1 MKFNLKS
8 LLALAIAS
16 SALVLTGC
24 GDKNTDVNT
33 IKVGV
38 MAGAEAQ
45 VAEVAAKVAKNDY
58 GLNFNSRGRVVT
70 IDLVDLKSPPSA
82 RSRPVPIAKS
92 IEKVEIRTG

>member
-8 LLALAIAS
+8 LLALAVAS
-16 SALVLTGC
+16 STLVLTGC

-58 GLNFNSRGRVVT
+58 GLNVELVT
-70 IDLVDLKSPPSA
+70 FTDYVTPNAALDDGSVDINAFQHKPYLDQQL
-82 RSRPVPIAKS
+82 
-92 IEKVEIRTG
+92 